1 MIRLLD
7 MGKGLV
13 IDIIGSLM
21 EEHFWC
27 TENIY
32 SEMYLKYVWSPSQS
46 CYFTMLK
53 DKMRTTVVACF
64 KTIFKGLDTSI
75 IALGHSLCM
84 GSLFKI
90 LPLMK
95 ALTAEQYRHNHTT

>member
-21 EEHFWC
+21 EEHFDAQIFL
-27 TENIY
+27 N
-32 SEMYLKYVWSPSQS
+32 SEMYSRYVWSPSQS
-46 CYFTMLK
+46 CYFEMLK

-64 KTIFKGLDTSI
+64 KLSSKG
-75 IALGHSLCM
+75 
-84 GSLFKI
+84 
-90 LPLMK
+90 
-95 ALTAEQYRHNHTT
+95 